1 MFPLHSPG
9 READGKEDWNSIID
23 GVCSLI
29 AVAGSLTLVLEDGT
43 EETVTEPGSVIVQR
57 GTLHRW
63 ENRSDGWVKFVAVM
77 IDAKPVE
84 IKDVEGNNT
93 VETLLEGFNIQH

>member
-1 MFPLHSPG
+1 MHSPG
-9 READGKEDWNSIID
+9 REAGGKEGWNCIID
-23 GVCSLI
+23 DLF

-84 IKDVEGNNT
+84 IKDVEGNT
-93 VETLLEGFNIQH
+93 VETLVEGFNLQH

>member
-1 MFPLHSPG
+1 M
-9 READGKEDWNSIID
+9 AYID
-23 GVCSLI
+23 LF

-43 EETVTEPGSVIVQR
+43 AETVTEPGSVIVQR

-84 IKDVEGNNT
+84 IKDVEGNT
-93 VETLLEGFNIQH
+93 VETLVEGFNLQH